1 MSSPPAVIL
10 TLWHRQNKPKRV
22 TVPLHHSYFCVSSAY
37 KQKRP
42 KIFCVRSKQ
51 QNECT
56 LNRCEVIYG
65 TEGINDIK
73 RPLCVALLADD
84 VNNKMA
90 TCFFSCRSS
99 LFDAG
104 RPLSFSVSPSLS
116 PSAIVCPSEF
126 TLDSLPLVLTH
137 THILFLPRGCVWLR
151 HEINFR
157 ACTLP
162 PWLWRPFSLTMKRDC
177 CCASLRINPPTTLMP
192 PSCPRILQC
201 STLVSPGSLPSSSSP
216 VVQSSC
222 GALSF
227 LLYVAQI
234 LINIWNG
241 NA

>member
-1 MSSPPAVIL
+1 MWA
-10 TLWHRQNKPKRV
+10 WE

-42 KIFCVRSKQ
+42 KIFCIRSKQ

-84 VNNKMA
+84 VNNKTA

-104 RPLSFSVSPSLS
+104 RPLSFSVSPLSLSFCHCVSLRIHTGLS
-116 PSAIVCPSEF
+116 PSRP
-126 TLDSLPLVLTH
+126 H

-162 PWLWRPFSLTMKRDC
+162 PRLWRPFSLTMKRDC
-177 CCASLRINPPTTLMP
+177 CCASLRITPHHHLNAPFLSQNPSVLYPRTTGLA
-192 PSCPRILQC
+192 SVLIITRC
-201 STLVSPGSLPSSSSP
+201 SK
-216 VVQSSC
+216 
-222 GALSF
+222 
-227 LLYVAQI
+227 
-234 LINIWNG
+234 
-241 NA
+241 